1 MDDIDDEMK
10 SSRTGLR
17 KWLCLRNIID
27 FPPLWTVVVIVIAVV
42 LSRYTVPL
50 TLGLPMI
57 VSLCLGVMLCV
68 FAFGMMIWCAYTL
81 VSSNTPALPHNKA
94 EVLVTHGPYQWSR
107 NPIYLAD
114 IILLISFT
122 FLYQSLWPLMLV
134 PVLFL
139 VLQRRF
145 VLPEE
150 AMLQETFPEA
160 FMSWEKNTRRWI

>member
-50 TLGLPMI
+50 TLGLPVM

-68 FAFGMMIWCAYTL
+68 FAFGVMIWCAYTL
-81 VSSNTPALPHNKA
+81 VSSSTPALPHNKA

-122 FLYQSLWPLMLV
+122 FLYQSLWPLMFV

-139 VLQRRF
+139 ILQRRF